1 MNITQFNRRR
11 NFPGSIEILFES
23 IRKNFSDDF
32 KVKLFIPTKE
42 SKGIYNRLHIILES
56 YFQQGDVNHI
66 TGDIH
71 FASYFLNKKNTILTV
86 HDCVSVIM
94 SKGLKKEL
102 IKFFWFTLPAKKVK
116 YITVISEK
124 TKTELLSIVNFPE
137 ENIFVIPDCI
147 SDAFEY
153 NNRKFNKTCPRIL
166 QIGTKENKNII
177 RLAKALNGINCVLD
191 IVGKLSKEQ
200 ENKLKENNII
210 YENSFNI
217 SESDLIMKY
226 LNSDII
232 SFISTYEGF
241 GMPLLEGQTVGR
253 IVLTSNISP
262 MIEVAGDGAFLVDPF
277 NVDEIKEGI
286 LSIIKD
292 DELREKLINK
302 GLENIKQYEPKII
315 AEKYELIYKKIMEK

>member
-1 MNITQFNRRR
+1 MNITQYNRKR

-23 IRKNFSDDF
+23 IRKNFSKDL
-32 KVKLFIPTKE
+32 KVKLFVPTKE

-71 FASYFLNKKNTILTV
+71 FSSYLLNKKNTILTV

-94 SKGLKKEL
+94 SKGLKKQL

-124 TKTELLSIVNFPE
+124 TKTELLSIINFPK

-153 NNRKFNKTCPRIL
+153 KYKKFNKDCPRIL

-177 RLAKALNGINCVLD
+177 RLAKALNGINCILD
-191 IVGKLSKEQ
+191 IVGKLSKVQ
-200 ENKLKENNII
+200 ENQLKENNIV

-226 LNSDII
+226 FNSDII

-253 IVLTSNISP
+253 VVLTSNISP
-262 MIEVAGDGAFLVDPF
+262 MIEVAGDGAYLVDPY

-286 LSIIKD
+286 LNIIKD
-292 DELREKLINK
+292 DELREKLISK
-302 GLENIKQYEPKII
+302 GLENIKQYEPKTI
-315 AEKYELIYKKIMEK
+315 AEEYELIYKKIMEK